1 MCTERGNMKRSTT
14 GRCNKQNMMLYVT
27 FERSQCIH
35 HRAVTAKR
43 KRKKEKKS
51 RREEK
56 DRREEKRSKMEKRR
70 RRDRKGKE
78 ER

>member
-1 MCTERGNMKRSTT
+1 MKRSTT

-43 KRKKEKKS
+43 KRKE
-51 RREEK
+51 
-56 DRREEKRSKMEKRR
+56 EKRR
-70 RRDRKGKE
+70 REVRWRNEEGEIEKGRKRDEKE
-78 ER
+78 TERGA